1 MESTIKFCIYNSDR
15 TIFNIINFYCTHIKL
30 ILIKTIIKLFK
41 KGTYSMKNLLSNYS
55 ESHTYIR
62 LLF

>member
-30 ILIKTIIKLFK
+30 ILIKTIIKSFK
-41 KGTYSMKNLLSNYS
+41 KGTYIMKNILSNYS
-55 ESHTYIR
+55 EFHM
-62 LLF
+62 FCHKQ